1 MSFWAHSPKSE
12 CGIPAQTYSE
22 HIENV
27 RRDALKHAQAAG
39 AYSAQYGVA
48 LQEGAG
54 LAAEYHDLGKLDPDN
69 QTILA
74 CGTGKLPINHVDA
87 GAAYLLR
94 GNTLLTTFAA
104 LLVYAH
110 HRGLPGLP
118 TEQAKGTRFLRDE
131 RLCRLTE
138 ERLADYLNA
147 HRAIV
152 SQSSFLA
159 NVSDWPG
166 IVPQVGRMALSCLV
180 DADHSDT
187 ARHYGHPIPPVMS
200 PLHETALARLAVLD
214 GYVKG
219 LSSGK
224 SEPRTQLRG
233 AIYQACR
240 NASAV
245 PSMYACDSPVG
256 TGKTTAVMA
265 HLLQAVSAKRLRRIF
280 VILPYTNII
289 DQSVDIYR
297 RSIALP
303 GENPIDV
310 VAAHHHRVEF
320 EDWRSRQYSFL
331 WHAPIVVTT
340 AVQFFETLASNQ
352 TAALRKL
359 HQIAGSA
366 IFIDEAHAALPPYLW
381 PQGWRWLKELVRD
394 WRCHVVMGSGSLTR
408 FWELEDFADPPEKLP
423 ELVPE
428 SLRNTAASAETSRI
442 RYLSKDQPMNLD
454 ELIAWVHEHP
464 GPRLLILNTVQSAA
478 TVANAIHNRYERQCV
493 EHLSTSLSP
502 FHRKRVLE
510 RIKTRLED
518 KQDVDWTL
526 VATSCVEAGMDFSFR
541 TCLRERCGLIS
552 LIQTA
557 GRGNRSGEYG
567 QIEIWD
573 FQLVHNE
580 LLPDH
585 PAFKTSARVLLE
597 LFHEGQVAASYSKE
611 ALRRE
616 IRQEGMKK
624 EATHIIRAEQNQEFP
639 TVEERF
645 KVIDTATVTVVVD
658 ENVKRRL
665 EEGNSVA
672 REEFQLHSVQIW
684 GYRTKEWGLV
694 ESRKSPGLLLWNMGY
709 DDFLGY
715 MKGVL
720 ELNEFRMGNIRSI

>member
-1 MSFWAHSPKSE
+1 MSYWAHSPKSE

-27 RRDALKHAQAAG
+27 RRDAVKHAQETG
-39 AYSAQYGVA
+39 AYSAQYGHA
-48 LQEGAG
+48 LQEAAG

-69 QTILA
+69 QAILA
-74 CGTGKLPINHVDA
+74 CGAGKLPINHVDA
-87 GAAYLLR
+87 GAAYLLQKK
-94 GNTLLTTFAA
+94 THVTTFAA

-110 HRGLPGLP
+110 HRGLPGIP
-118 TEQAKGTRFLRDE
+118 TEQAKDTRFLRDE
-131 RLCRLTE
+131 RLYRLTE
-138 ERLADYLNA
+138 DRLGDYLKA
-147 HRAIV
+147 HQAVV
-152 SQSSFLA
+152 SQLSLPSS
-159 NVSDWPG
+159 VSNWSG
-166 IVPQVGRMALSCLV
+166 ITPQVARMALSCLV

-187 ARHYGHPIPPVMS
+187 ARHYGYPVPPEIPP
-200 PLHETALARLAVLD
+200 LYETARARLAVLD

-224 SEPRTQLRG
+224 LEPRTKLR
-233 AIYQACR
+233 AEIYEACR
-240 NASAV
+240 EAPTDA
-245 PSMYACDSPVG
+245 SMYACDSPVG

-265 HLLQAVSAKRLRRIF
+265 HLLQAVTAKGLRRIF
-280 VILPYTNII
+280 VVLPYTNII
-289 DQSVDIYR
+289 DQSVDVYR
-297 RSIALP
+297 RSLAMS
-303 GENPIDV
+303 GENPIDI

-320 EDWRSRQYSFL
+320 ADWRSRQYSFL

-359 HQIAGSA
+359 HQVAGSA
-366 IFIDEAHAALPPYLW
+366 IFIDEAHAALPAYLW
-381 PQGWRWLKELVRD
+381 PQGWKWLRGLVRD
-394 WRCHVVMGSGSLTR
+394 WDCHVVMGSGSLTQ
-408 FWELEDFADPPEKLP
+408 FWELEDFAAPPEKLP

-428 SLRNTAASAETSRI
+428 SLRSTAASAEASRI
-442 RYLSKDQPMNLD
+442 RYRSKDQPMNLD
-454 ELIAWVHEHP
+454 DLISWVHEHP

-478 TVANAIHNRYERQCV
+478 TVANAIHNQYERQYV
-493 EHLSTSLSP
+493 EHLSTALSP
-502 FHRKRVLE
+502 YHRKRVLE

-567 QIEIWD
+567 QIDVWD
-573 FQLVHNE
+573 FQLVHSE
-580 LLPDH
+580 PLPKH

-597 LFHEGQVAASYSKE
+597 LFQEGQVAASQCKE

-616 IRQEGMKK
+616 IRQEGMK
-624 EATHIIRAEQNQEFP
+624 EGATHIVQAEQNQEFP

-645 KVIDTATVTVVVD
+645 KVIDSATVTVVVD
-658 ENVKRRL
+658 ENVKRKL
-665 EEGNSVA
+665 EEGNPVA
-672 REEFQLHSVQIW
+672 TEELQLHSVQIW
-684 GYRTKEWGLV
+684 GHKTKEWGLV
-694 ESRKSPGLLLWNMGY
+694 ESRRYPGLLLWNMGY

-720 ELNEFRMGNIRSI
+720 ELNEFRMGNIRPI

>member
-1 MSFWAHSPKSE
+1 MSFWAHSPKPE

-27 RRDALKHAQAAG
+27 RRDAVRHAKAAG
-39 AYSAQYGVA
+39 AYSAQYGVV

-69 QTILA
+69 QEILA
-74 CGTGKLPINHVDA
+74 CGAGKLPINHVDA

-94 GNTLLTTFAA
+94 GNTLLNTFAA
-104 LLVYAH
+104 MLVYAH
-110 HRGLPGLP
+110 HRGLPGIP
-118 TEQAKGTRFLRDE
+118 SEMAKGTRFLRDE
-131 RLCRLTE
+131 KLWCLTE
-138 ERLADYLNA
+138 ERLADYVKA
-147 HRAIV
+147 HQAIV
-152 SQSSFLA
+152 SQLNFSSGA
-159 NVSDWPG
+159 SNWSG
-166 IVPQVGRMALSCLV
+166 ISSQIARMALSCLV

-187 ARHYGHPIPPVMS
+187 ALHYGHTIPPVVTS
-200 PLHETALARLAVLD
+200 LYETALARLAVLD

-219 LSSGK
+219 LASGK
-224 SEPRTQLRG
+224 AEPRTRLRSE
-233 AIYQACR
+233 IYHACR
-240 NASAV
+240 EASTV

-265 HLLQAVSAKRLRRIF
+265 HLLKAVAAKRLRRIY
-280 VILPYTNII
+280 VVLPYTNII
-289 DQSVDIYR
+289 DQSVDVYR
-297 RSIALP
+297 RSIVLT
-303 GENPIDV
+303 GENPNDV

-359 HQIAGSA
+359 HQVAGSA
-366 IFIDEAHAALPPYLW
+366 IFIDEAHAALPSYLW
-381 PQGWRWLKELVRD
+381 PQGWKWLKELVRD
-394 WRCHVVMGSGSLTR
+394 WGCHIVMGSGSLTR
-408 FWELEDFADPPEKLP
+408 FWELEDFTDHPEKLP

-428 SLRNTAASAETSRI
+428 LLRSTAASAEASRI
-442 RYLSKDQPMNLD
+442 RYLSKDQPMNLG
-454 ELIAWVHEHP
+454 ELISWVHERP

-478 TVANAIHNRYERQCV
+478 TVANSIHNQYERQCV
-493 EHLSTSLSP
+493 EHLSTALSP
-502 FHRKRVLE
+502 YHRKRVLE

-518 KQDVDWTL
+518 KQDMDWTL

-552 LIQTA
+552 LVQTA

-573 FQLVHNE
+573 FQLVHSE
-580 LLPDH
+580 LLPEH

-597 LFHEGQVAASYSKE
+597 LFHEDQVAASHCRE

-616 IRQEGMKK
+616 IRQEGMKE

-672 REEFQLHSVQIW
+672 REELQLHSVQIW

-694 ESRKSPGLLLWNMGY
+694 ESRSYPGLLLWNIGY
-709 DDFLGY
+709 DEFLGY
-715 MKGVL
+715 MKGVV
-720 ELNEFRMGNIRSI
+720 ELNEFRMGNTHPI

>member
-1 MSFWAHSPKSE
+1 MSYWAHSPKPE

-27 RRDALKHAQAAG
+27 RRDAMKHAQGAG
-39 AYSAQYGVA
+39 AYSAQYGSA

-54 LAAEYHDLGKLDPDN
+54 LAGEYHDLGKLDSDN
-69 QTILA
+69 QAILA
-74 CGTGKLPINHVDA
+74 CGFGKLPINHVDA
-87 GAAYLLR
+87 GAAYLLQE
-94 GNTLLTTFAA
+94 NTRLTTFAA

-118 TEQAKGTRFLRDE
+118 TEKAKDTRFLRDE
-131 RLCRLTE
+131 RLYRLTGD
-138 ERLADYLNA
+138 RLGDYLKA
-147 HRAIV
+147 HRAVV
-152 SQSSFLA
+152 SQLSSPSRGA
-159 NVSDWPG
+159 SWSA
-166 IVPQVGRMALSCLV
+166 ITPQVARMALSCLV

-187 ARHYGHPIPPVMS
+187 ARHYGYPISPEIS
-200 PLHETALARLAVLD
+200 PLYETARARLAVLD

-224 SEPRTQLRG
+224 MEPRFKLR
-233 AIYQACR
+233 AEVYEACR
-240 NASAV
+240 EAPTVA
-245 PSMYACDSPVG
+245 SMYACDSPVG

-265 HLLQAVSAKRLRRIF
+265 HLLQAVAAKRLRRILI
-280 VILPYTNII
+280 ILPFTNII
-289 DQSVDIYR
+289 DQSVDVYR
-297 RSIALP
+297 RSIAMS

-310 VAAHHHRVEF
+310 VAAHHHRAEF

-352 TAALRKL
+352 TTALRKL
-359 HQIAGSA
+359 HQVAGSA
-366 IFIDEAHAALPPYLW
+366 IFIDEAHAALPSYLW
-381 PQGWRWLKELVRD
+381 PQGWKWLKELVRD
-394 WRCHVVMGSGSLTR
+394 WGCHVVMGSGSLTR
-408 FWELEDFADPPEKLP
+408 FWELEDFADHPEKLP

-428 SLRNTAASAETSRI
+428 SLRSAAASAEASRI
-442 RYLSKDQPMNLD
+442 RYLSKHQPMNLG
-454 ELIAWVHEHP
+454 ELISWVHEHP

-478 TVANAIHNRYERQCV
+478 TVANAIHNQYERQCV
-493 EHLSTSLSP
+493 EHLSTALSP
-502 FHRKRVLE
+502 YHRKRVLE

-518 KQDVDWTL
+518 KQDMDWTL

-552 LIQTA
+552 LVQTA

-573 FQLVHNE
+573 FQLVHSE
-580 LLPDH
+580 LLPEH

-597 LFHEGQVAASYSKE
+597 LFQEDQVAASQCKE

-616 IRQEGMKK
+616 IRQEGMKE

-658 ENVKRRL
+658 ENLKRRL
-665 EEGNSVA
+665 EECKSVA
-672 REEFQLHSVQIW
+672 REELQLHSVQIW
-684 GYRTKEWGLV
+684 GYRAKEWGLV
-694 ESRKSPGLLLWNMGY
+694 ESRRYPGLLLWNIGY

-720 ELNEFRMGNIRSI
+720 ELNEFRVGNIRPI

>member
-1 MSFWAHSPKSE
+1 MSFWAHSPKLE

-27 RRDALKHAQAAG
+27 RRNAVKHAQAAG

-69 QTILA
+69 QAILA
-74 CGTGKLPINHVDA
+74 CEAGKLPINHVDA
-87 GAAYLLR
+87 GTAYLLQDKT
-94 GNTLLTTFAA
+94 TLNTFAG

-110 HRGLPGLP
+110 HRGLPGIP
-118 TEQAKGTRFLRDE
+118 SERAKGIRFLRDE
-131 RLCRLTE
+131 KLWRLTE
-138 ERLADYLNA
+138 ERLADYVKA

-152 SQSSFLA
+152 SQRSFPSSASNWSGL
-159 NVSDWPG
+159 S
-166 IVPQVGRMALSCLV
+166 PQVARMALSCLV

-187 ARHYGHPIPPVMS
+187 ARHYGYPFPSVMS
-200 PLHETALARLAVLD
+200 PLYETALARLAALD
-214 GYVKG
+214 GYVKA
-219 LSSGK
+219 LSFDK

-233 AIYQACR
+233 EIYQACR
-240 NASAV
+240 DASTAL
-245 PSMYACDSPVG
+245 SIYACDSPVG

-265 HLLQAVSAKRLRRIF
+265 HLLKAVAAKHLRRIF
-280 VILPYTNII
+280 VVLPFTNII

-320 EDWRSRQYSFL
+320 EDWRSRQHSFL

-352 TAALRKL
+352 TSALRKL
-359 HQIAGSA
+359 HQVAGSA
-366 IFIDEAHAALPPYLW
+366 IYIDEAHAALPSYLW

-394 WRCHVVMGSGSLTR
+394 WSCHVVMGSGSLTR
-408 FWELEDFADPPEKLP
+408 FWELEDFADPPEKLS

-428 SLRNTAASAETSRI
+428 SLRSTAASAETSRI
-442 RYLSKDQPMNLD
+442 HYLSKDQPMNLD
-454 ELIAWVHEHP
+454 ELISWIHKHP
-464 GPRLLILNTVQSAA
+464 GPRLLILNTVQSTAM
-478 TVANAIHNRYERQCV
+478 VANAIHNRHGRQCV

-573 FQLVHNE
+573 FQLVHSE

-585 PAFKTSARVLLE
+585 PSFKTSAKVLLE
-597 LFHEGQVAASYSKE
+597 LFHEGKVAASYSRE

-616 IRQEGMKK
+616 IRQEGMKE
-624 EATHIIRAEQNQEFP
+624 EAAQIIRAEQNQEFP
-639 TVEERF
+639 IVEERF

-658 ENVKRRL
+658 ESVKRQL

-672 REEFQLHSVQIW
+672 REELQLHSVQIW
-684 GYRTKEWGLV
+684 GYRTQEWGLV
-694 ESRKSPGLLLWNMGY
+694 ESRRYPGLLLWNMGY

-720 ELNEFRMGNIRSI
+720 ELNEFKMGNIRPI